1 MKRPVSAPLA
11 HTMAIFT
18 IVVWGTTFIASKLL
32 LAVYSPVQIMLMRFA
47 LAYVVLLILR
57 PKFTWSGLRTEGY
70 FALLGI
76 FGCTVYFLTE
86 NTALQYT
93 LAANVSILVAAAP
106 IFTAVLARLVF
117 PDERLGASTFLG
129 FGVAF
134 IGVALVVFNGA
145 FVLKLSPKGDLLSI
159 GAALC
164 WAVYSVLLK
173 RGLGKFDS
181 IVLTRRVMLY
191 GFVTSLP
198 IALIEGKP
206 LSLTPLGDVT
216 LLFCILFL
224 GVIGSGLCY
233 VLWSLAM
240 NRLGVVVTNNY
251 VYVNPFSTMIA
262 AGLVLDER
270 ISVMGII
277 GAVLILL
284 GVFISD
290 RKKLPRAEKAPEIT

>member
-1 MKRPVSAPLA
+1 MEKHVSAPVA
-11 HTMAIFT
+11 HLMAIFT
-18 IVVWGTTFIASKLL
+18 IIVWGTTFIASKLL

-47 LAYVVLLILR
+47 LAYVSLWLLR
-57 PKFTWSGLRTEGY
+57 PRMLKADIKSEGY

-76 FGCTVYFLTE
+76 FGCTIYFLAE

-106 IFTAVLARLVF
+106 IFTALLAHLVI
-117 PDERLGASTFLG
+117 PGEKLGAKNFLG
-129 FGVAF
+129 FGVA
-134 IGVALVVFNGA
+134 ILGVAMVVFNGT
-145 FVLKLSPKGDLLSI
+145 VILKLNPLGDLLSVC
-159 GAALC
+159 AALC

-181 IVLTRRVMLY
+181 LLLTRRVMLW

-198 IALIEGKP
+198 IALIEGRPFSFAP
-206 LSLTPLGDVT
+206 LADGS

-224 GVIGSGLCY
+224 GLIGSGLCY

-251 VYVNPFSTMIA
+251 VYVNPLSTMIA
-262 AGLVLDER
+262 AGLVLNEG
-270 ISVMGII
+270 ITAMGIA
-277 GAVLILL
+277 GAALILL

-290 RKKLPRAEKAPEIT
+290 RKKTVRADIAK